1 MIPNCDYQAMNE
13 REPDGEA
20 TRPSQL
26 PAGWDIKPT
35 KHVFSILNGATPSS
49 SERSFWDGDIYWAT
63 PEDIGSLQG
72 RALKNTKRTITRDG
86 YNNSGTQIA
95 PEGSIVLTTRAP
107 VGNLALTEI
116 PLCTNQGCKTLV
128 PKSAFFNTNYFY
140 YQLLSRKEELCSLA
154 TGTTFQELG
163 TDALRAFEIWLP
175 SASEQHAI
183 ATYLDNETTKIDAL
197 IAEKERLLSLLA
209 EKRRAL
215 ITQAVTRGLNP
226 DAPMRDS
233 GVEWLGEIPGHWEIS
248 KLKMLG
254 RVRTG
259 IPKGRNL
266 GNRETVTL
274 PYLRV
279 ANVQDGY
286 LNLSDVAKIE
296 VLPEEAQTYRL
307 EKGDVLMNEG
317 GDADKLGRGT
327 VWNGS
332 LDPCLHQNHVFAVR
346 CFHVE
351 STWLAAVTS
360 SDYAKFYFESRSKQ
374 STNLASISSTNIQE
388 LPVVLPPQEERLVIV
403 KYLEEQTSKLDGL
416 GTIAKRAIKLLQERR
431 AALISAAVTGQIRVG
446 RES

>member
-1 MIPNCDYQAMNE
+1 MVPINP
-13 REPDGEA
+13 
-20 TRPSQL
+20 L
-26 PAGWDIKPT
+26 P
-35 KHVFSILNGATPSS
+35 
-49 SERSFWDGDIYWAT
+49 
-63 PEDIGSLQG
+63 
-72 RALKNTKRTITRDG
+72 
-86 YNNSGTQIA
+86 
-95 PEGSIVLTTRAP
+95 
-107 VGNLALTEI
+107 
-116 PLCTNQGCKTLV
+116 
-128 PKSAFFNTNYFY
+128 
-140 YQLLSRKEELCSLA
+140 
-154 TGTTFQELG
+154 
-163 TDALRAFEIWLP
+163 
-175 SASEQHAI
+175 EQRAI

-226 DAPMRDS
+226 DVPMRDS

-317 GDADKLGRGT
+317 GDADKLGRGD
-327 VWNGS
+327 S
-332 LDPCLHQNHVFAVR
+332 L
-346 CFHVE
+346 
-351 STWLAAVTS
+351 
-360 SDYAKFYFESRSKQ
+360 
-374 STNLASISSTNIQE
+374 
-388 LPVVLPPQEERLVIV
+388 ERF
-403 KYLEEQTSKLDGL
+403 S
-416 GTIAKRAIKLLQERR
+416 
-431 AALISAAVTGQIRVG
+431 
-446 RES
+446 

>member
-1 MIPNCDYQAMNE
+1 MTSSQRAE
-13 REPDGEA
+13 REVPWQPAQRTDWQFSPVKHHFDILLGKMLQPKEQSLEDVA
-20 TRPSQL
+20 VPYFKAQHVQWDKVLTEDL
-26 PAGWDIKPT
+26 PT
-35 KHVFSILNGATPSS
+35 M
-49 SERSFWDGDIYWAT
+49 WAT
-63 PEDIGSLQG
+63 PGEISSLRVRKGDLLVCEGGEVG
-72 RALKNTKRTITRDG
+72 RAAIVTEEPPKNCIIQNALHLVRPKQSGDVRFLRYLLQQAASHEWLSVLCNRATIAHFTAEKFNDMW
-86 YNNSGTQIA
+86 IWA
-95 PEGSIVLTTRAP
+95 PPLPEQRA
-107 VGNLALTEI
+107 I
-116 PLCTNQGCKTLV
+116 
-128 PKSAFFNTNYFY
+128 
-140 YQLLSRKEELCSLA
+140 
-154 TGTTFQELG
+154 
-163 TDALRAFEIWLP
+163 TD
-175 SASEQHAI
+175 
-183 ATYLDNETTKIDAL
+183 YLDQETFKIDAL
-197 IAEKERLLSLLA
+197 ITEKERLLSLLT

-215 ITQAVTRGLNP
+215 ITQAVTRGLNRDVP
-226 DAPMRDS
+226 LRDS

-248 KLKMLG
+248 RLKMLG
-254 RVRTG
+254 QVRTG

-351 STWLAAVTS
+351 STWLATVTG

-374 STNLASISSTNIQE
+374 STNLASISSTNIRE
-388 LPVVLPPQEERLVIV
+388 LPVVMPPQEERLVIV
-403 KYLEEQTSKLDGL
+403 KYLEEQISKLDDL
-416 GTIAKRAIKLLQERR
+416 CTIAKRAIELLQERR

-446 RES
+446 VEL